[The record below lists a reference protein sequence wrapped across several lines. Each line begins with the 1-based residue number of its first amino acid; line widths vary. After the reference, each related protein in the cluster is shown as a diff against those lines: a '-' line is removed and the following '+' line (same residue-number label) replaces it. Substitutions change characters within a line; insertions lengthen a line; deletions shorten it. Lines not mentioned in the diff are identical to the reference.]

1 MNYSIITFYRY
12 TKIENPAELRETLLA
27 LCQQLNILGR
37 ILIAK
42 EGING
47 AVSGTKK
54 AIITFKEKIEKDKR
68 FNGLTYREQ
77 ESETMAYHKLV
88 VRVRKEVCA
97 FAAAVNV
104 DNAGVR
110 VSPTKIKQWY
120 DNKENFLIVDARND
134 YEYEVGHFQNAIKM
148 PIKNFR
154 EFPQTLPLLRQH
166 QDQRIVL
173 YCTGGIRCEKA
184 SAYLKEQGFP
194 QVYHLEGG
202 VINYVNQFPDTYWQG
217 GLFVFDDRLVS
228 DLGKPISSCVHC
240 QMKTSQYINCHN
252 LDCDTLIVSC
262 QECQEKMERTCS
274 EKCKRAPRKRVLKEE
289 QQMPLTE
296 LGKIQNYY
304 QKKRVALVKVSAPTI
319 VAGDQ
324 VNIIGKTTTSFVQ
337 KISQMRD
344 EKEREISAAEKGMV
358 VTFPV
363 DQKVRKNDLVLRK
376 DNF

>member
-1 MNYSIITFYRY
+1 MDYSVITFYRY
-12 TKIENPAELRETLLA
+12 TKIEQPVELRETLLA
-27 LCQQLNILGR
+27 ICQELKILGR
-37 ILIAK
+37 ILIAE

-47 AVSGTKK
+47 AVSGTTEAISMFK
-54 AIITFKEKIEKDKR
+54 AKIEKNLG

-77 ESETMAYHKLV
+77 ENDTIAYHKLV

-97 FAAAVNV
+97 FATAVNV
-104 DNAGVR
+104 GNAGVR

-134 YEYEVGHFQNAIKM
+134 YEYDVGHFHNAIKM

-166 QDQRIVL
+166 QDQKIVL

-194 QVYHLEGG
+194 EVYHLDGG
-202 VINYVNQFPDTYWQG
+202 VINYVNQFPNTYWEG

-228 DLGKPISSCVHC
+228 EVGKPITNCIHC
-240 QMKTSQYINCHN
+240 QTKTSQYINCHN
-252 LDCDTLIVSC
+252 LDCDKLIVSC
-262 QECQEKMERTCS
+262 EECQEKMEKTCS
-274 EKCKRAPRKRVLKEE
+274 EKCRKAPRKRVLKKQEA
-289 QQMPLTE
+289 PLQP
-296 LGKIQNYY
+296 LGRIQNYY
-304 QKKRVALVKVSAPTI
+304 PKKGIALMKVSAGTLS
-319 VAGDQ
+319 AGDE
-324 VNIIGKTTTSFVQ
+324 VSIIGKTTTSFVQ

-344 EKEREISAAEKGMV
+344 EKEREISAAEEGMF

-363 DQKVRKNDLVLRK
+363 DRKVRKNDLVLRK